1 MFLVHCVFVHFWSSG
16 VKEEEEKE
24 SRQLHLTH
32 NLSETY
38 LRLQ

>member
-1 MFLVHCVFVHFWSSG
+1 MFLVHCVFVHFWSFG
-16 VKEEEEKE
+16 VKEEEKE